1 MQESEP
7 KLKEKI
13 EQEVNDQEQEVK
25 NQEKYTVQEENTANN
40 DAKDQ
45 AEETNK
51 AAKRKDQQEQIR
63 ESGEVMLDENAQ
75 RHKIF
80 LLNIIGEI
88 EGHECLASNL
98 KTTKYEHVLPQLAQI
113 EDSREV
119 DGLLILINTV
129 GGDVEAGLA
138 ISEMIAGMSIPS
150 VSLVLG
156 GSHSIGVPLA
166 VSSDYSFIVP
176 TATMMIHPVRLNGM
190 IIGVR
195 QSYDYF
201 KKIQDRITGFV
212 TKHCD
217 IPEVRLLELMMDT
230 ETLTRD
236 VGSILV
242 GAEAVKEGLIH
253 EVGGIKEAMA
263 KLHELIEKNKHM
275 CYTKTVMSEK
285 KAE

>member
-1 MQESEP
+1 MHMFHDTLVSFAERRVISMQD
-7 KLKEKI
+7 KLTK
-13 EQEVNDQEQEVK
+13 
-25 NQEKYTVQEENTANN
+25 
-40 DAKDQ
+40 
-45 AEETNK
+45 
-51 AAKRKDQQEQIR
+51 QQEQIR
-63 ESGEVMLDENAQ
+63 ENGELILDENKEK
-75 RHKIF
+75 HKIF

-113 EDSREV
+113 EDSCEV
-119 DGLLILINTV
+119 DGLLILIHTV

-138 ISEMIAGMSIPS
+138 IAEMIAGMSIPS
-150 VSLVLG
+150 VTLVLG

-201 KKIQDRITGFV
+201 KRIQDRITGFV
-212 TKHCD
+212 TNHCK
-217 IPEVRLLELMMDT
+217 ISEKRLLELMMDT
-230 ETLTRD
+230 KTLTRD

-242 GAEAVKEGLIH
+242 GEEAVKEGLIH
-253 EVGGIKEAMA
+253 EVGTIKEAIA
-263 KLHELIEKNKHM
+263 KLHELIEKNKHV
-275 CYTKTVMSEK
+275 CYTKTVIEK
-285 KAE
+285 

>member
-1 MQESEP
+1 MQD
-7 KLKEKI
+7 KLTK
-13 EQEVNDQEQEVK
+13 
-25 NQEKYTVQEENTANN
+25 
-40 DAKDQ
+40 
-45 AEETNK
+45 
-51 AAKRKDQQEQIR
+51 QQEQIR
-63 ESGEVMLDENAQ
+63 ESGELILDENKEK
-75 RHKIF
+75 HKIF

-113 EDSREV
+113 EDGCEV
-119 DGLLILINTV
+119 DGLLILIHTV

-138 ISEMIAGMSIPS
+138 IAEMIAGMSIPS
-150 VSLVLG
+150 VTLVLG

-201 KKIQDRITGFV
+201 KRIQDRITGFV
-212 TKHCD
+212 TNHCK
-217 IPEVRLLELMMDT
+217 ISEKRLLELMMDT
-230 ETLTRD
+230 KTLTRD

-242 GAEAVKEGLIH
+242 GEEAVKEGLIH
-253 EVGGIKEAMA
+253 EVGTIKEAIA
-263 KLHELIEKNKHM
+263 KLHELIEKNKHV
-275 CYTKTVMSEK
+275 CYTKTVIEK
-285 KAE
+285 

>member
-1 MQESEP
+1 MQD
-7 KLKEKI
+7 KLTK
-13 EQEVNDQEQEVK
+13 
-25 NQEKYTVQEENTANN
+25 
-40 DAKDQ
+40 
-45 AEETNK
+45 
-51 AAKRKDQQEQIR
+51 QQEQIR
-63 ESGEVMLDENAQ
+63 ESGELILDENKEK
-75 RHKIF
+75 HKIF

-113 EDSREV
+113 EDSCKV
-119 DGLLILINTV
+119 DGLLILIHTV

-138 ISEMIAGMSIPS
+138 IAEMIAGMSIPS
-150 VSLVLG
+150 VTLVLG

-201 KKIQDRITGFV
+201 KRIQDRITGFV
-212 TKHCD
+212 TNHCK
-217 IPEVRLLELMMDT
+217 ISEKRLLDLMMDT
-230 ETLTRD
+230 KTLTRD

-242 GAEAVKEGLIH
+242 GEEAVKEGLIH
-253 EVGGIKEAMA
+253 EVGTIKEAIA
-263 KLHELIEKNKHM
+263 KLHELIEKNKHV
-275 CYTKTVMSEK
+275 CYTKTVIEK
-285 KAE
+285 

>member
-1 MQESEP
+1 MQD
-7 KLKEKI
+7 KLTK
-13 EQEVNDQEQEVK
+13 
-25 NQEKYTVQEENTANN
+25 
-40 DAKDQ
+40 
-45 AEETNK
+45 
-51 AAKRKDQQEQIR
+51 QQEQIR
-63 ESGEVMLDENAQ
+63 ESGELILDENKEK
-75 RHKIF
+75 HKIF

-113 EDSREV
+113 EDSCKV
-119 DGLLILINTV
+119 DGLLILIHTV

-138 ISEMIAGMSIPS
+138 IAEMIAGMSIPS
-150 VSLVLG
+150 VTLVLG

-201 KKIQDRITGFV
+201 KRIQDRITGFV
-212 TKHCD
+212 TNHCK
-217 IPEVRLLELMMDT
+217 ISEKRLLELMMDT
-230 ETLTRD
+230 KTLTRD

-242 GAEAVKEGLIH
+242 GEEAVKEGLIH
-253 EVGGIKEAMA
+253 EVGTTKEAIA
-263 KLHELIEKNKHM
+263 KLHELIEKNKHV
-275 CYTKTVMSEK
+275 CYTKTVIEK
-285 KAE
+285 

>member
-1 MQESEP
+1 MQD
-7 KLKEKI
+7 KLTK
-13 EQEVNDQEQEVK
+13 
-25 NQEKYTVQEENTANN
+25 
-40 DAKDQ
+40 
-45 AEETNK
+45 
-51 AAKRKDQQEQIR
+51 QQEQIR
-63 ESGEVMLDENAQ
+63 ESGELILDENKEK
-75 RHKIF
+75 HKIF

-113 EDSREV
+113 EDSCKV
-119 DGLLILINTV
+119 DGLLILIHTV

-138 ISEMIAGMSIPS
+138 IAEMIAGMSIPS
-150 VSLVLG
+150 VTLVLG

-201 KKIQDRITGFV
+201 KRIQDRITGFV
-212 TKHCD
+212 TNHCK
-217 IPEVRLLELMMDT
+217 ISEKRLLELMMDT
-230 ETLTRD
+230 KTLTRD

-242 GAEAVKEGLIH
+242 GEEAVKEGLIH
-253 EVGGIKEAMA
+253 EVGTIKEAIA
-263 KLHELIEKNKHM
+263 KLHEMIEKNKHV
-275 CYTKTVMSEK
+275 CYTKTVIEK
-285 KAE
+285 

>member
-1 MQESEP
+1 MQD
-7 KLKEKI
+7 KLTK
-13 EQEVNDQEQEVK
+13 
-25 NQEKYTVQEENTANN
+25 
-40 DAKDQ
+40 
-45 AEETNK
+45 
-51 AAKRKDQQEQIR
+51 QQEQIR
-63 ESGEVMLDENAQ
+63 ESGELILDENKEK
-75 RHKIF
+75 HKIF

-113 EDSREV
+113 EDSCKV
-119 DGLLILINTV
+119 DGLLILIHTV

-138 ISEMIAGMSIPS
+138 IAEMIAGMSIPS
-150 VSLVLG
+150 VTLVLG

-201 KKIQDRITGFV
+201 KRIQDRITGFV
-212 TKHCD
+212 TNHCK
-217 IPEVRLLELMMDT
+217 ISEKRLLELMMDT
-230 ETLTRD
+230 KTLTRD

-242 GAEAVKEGLIH
+242 GEEAVREGLIH
-253 EVGGIKEAMA
+253 EVGTIKEAIA
-263 KLHELIEKNKHM
+263 KLHELIEKNKHV
-275 CYTKTVMSEK
+275 CYTKTVIEK
-285 KAE
+285 

>member
-1 MQESEP
+1 MQD
-7 KLKEKI
+7 KLTK
-13 EQEVNDQEQEVK
+13 
-25 NQEKYTVQEENTANN
+25 
-40 DAKDQ
+40 
-45 AEETNK
+45 
-51 AAKRKDQQEQIR
+51 QQEQIR
-63 ESGEVMLDENAQ
+63 ESGELILDENKEK
-75 RHKIF
+75 HKIF

-113 EDSREV
+113 EASCEV
-119 DGLLILINTV
+119 DGLLILIHTV

-138 ISEMIAGMSIPS
+138 IAEMIAGMSIPS
-150 VSLVLG
+150 VTLVLG

-201 KKIQDRITGFV
+201 KRIQDRITGFV
-212 TKHCD
+212 TSHCK
-217 IPEVRLLELMMDT
+217 ISEKRLLELMMDT
-230 ETLTRD
+230 KTLTRD

-242 GAEAVKEGLIH
+242 GEEAVKEGLIH
-253 EVGGIKEAMA
+253 EVGTIKEAIA
-263 KLHELIEKNKHM
+263 KLHELIEKNKHV
-275 CYTKTVMSEK
+275 CYTKTVIEK
-285 KAE
+285 

>member
-1 MQESEP
+1 MQD
-7 KLKEKI
+7 KLTK
-13 EQEVNDQEQEVK
+13 
-25 NQEKYTVQEENTANN
+25 
-40 DAKDQ
+40 
-45 AEETNK
+45 
-51 AAKRKDQQEQIR
+51 QQEQIR
-63 ESGEVMLDENAQ
+63 ESGELILDENKEK
-75 RHKIF
+75 HKIF

-113 EDSREV
+113 EDSCEV
-119 DGLLILINTV
+119 DGFLILIHTV

-138 ISEMIAGMSIPS
+138 IAEMIEGMSIPS
-150 VSLVLG
+150 VTLVLG

-201 KKIQDRITGFV
+201 KRIQDRITGFV
-212 TKHCD
+212 TNHCK
-217 IPEVRLLELMMDT
+217 ISEKRLLELMMDT
-230 ETLTRD
+230 KTLTRD

-242 GAEAVKEGLIH
+242 GEEAVKEGLIH
-253 EVGGIKEAMA
+253 EVGTIKEAIA
-263 KLHELIEKNKHM
+263 KLHELIEKNKHV
-275 CYTKTVMSEK
+275 CYTKTVIEK
-285 KAE
+285 

>member
-1 MQESEP
+1 MQD
-7 KLKEKI
+7 KLTK
-13 EQEVNDQEQEVK
+13 
-25 NQEKYTVQEENTANN
+25 
-40 DAKDQ
+40 
-45 AEETNK
+45 
-51 AAKRKDQQEQIR
+51 QQEQIR
-63 ESGEVMLDENAQ
+63 ESGELILDENKEK
-75 RHKIF
+75 HKIF

-113 EDSREV
+113 EDSCEV
-119 DGLLILINTV
+119 DGLLILIHTV

-138 ISEMIAGMSIPS
+138 IAEMIAGMSIAS
-150 VSLVLG
+150 VTLVLG

-201 KKIQDRITGFV
+201 KRIQDRITGFV
-212 TKHCD
+212 TNHCK
-217 IPEVRLLELMMDT
+217 ISEKRLLELMMDT
-230 ETLTRD
+230 KTLTRD

-242 GAEAVKEGLIH
+242 GEEAVKEGLIH
-253 EVGGIKEAMA
+253 EVGTIKEAIA
-263 KLHELIEKNKHM
+263 KLHELIEKNKHV
-275 CYTKTVMSEK
+275 CYTKTVIEK
-285 KAE
+285 

>member
-1 MQESEP
+1 MQESERSV
-7 KLKEKI
+7 
-13 EQEVNDQEQEVK
+13 EQTAKD
-25 NQEKYTVQEENTANN
+25 VQKVENI
-40 DAKDQ
+40 AKDQ

-51 AAKRKDQQEQIR
+51 TAKRKDQQEQIR
-63 ESGEVMLDENAQ
+63 ENGEVLLDENAQ

-119 DGLLILINTV
+119 DGLLMLINTV

-166 VSSDYSFIVP
+166 VASDYSFIVP

-212 TKHCD
+212 TKHCN
-217 IPEVRLLELMMDT
+217 ISEARLLELMMDT

-285 KAE
+285 EQNRP

>member
-1 MQESEP
+1 MLHDALVSFAERRVISMQD
-7 KLKEKI
+7 KLTK
-13 EQEVNDQEQEVK
+13 
-25 NQEKYTVQEENTANN
+25 
-40 DAKDQ
+40 
-45 AEETNK
+45 
-51 AAKRKDQQEQIR
+51 QQEQIR
-63 ESGEVMLDENAQ
+63 ENGELILDENKEK
-75 RHKIF
+75 HKIF

-113 EDSREV
+113 EDSCEV
-119 DGLLILINTV
+119 DGLLILIHTV

-138 ISEMIAGMSIPS
+138 IAEMIAGMSIPS
-150 VSLVLG
+150 VTLVLG

-201 KKIQDRITGFV
+201 KRIQDRITGFV
-212 TKHCD
+212 TNHCK
-217 IPEVRLLELMMDT
+217 ISEKRLLELMMDT
-230 ETLTRD
+230 KTLTRD

-242 GAEAVKEGLIH
+242 GEEAVKEGLIH
-253 EVGGIKEAMA
+253 EVGTIKEAIA
-263 KLHELIEKNKHM
+263 KLHELIEKNKHV
-275 CYTKTVMSEK
+275 CYTKTVIEK
-285 KAE
+285 

>member
-1 MQESEP
+1 MQE
-7 KLKEKI
+7 
-13 EQEVNDQEQEVK
+13 D
-25 NQEKYTVQEENTANN
+25 NT
-40 DAKDQ
+40 DAKL
-45 AEETNK
+45 
-51 AAKRKDQQEQIR
+51 KDQQEQIR

-217 IPEVRLLELMMDT
+217 IPEARLLELMMDT

>member
-1 MQESEP
+1 MQD
-7 KLKEKI
+7 KLTK
-13 EQEVNDQEQEVK
+13 
-25 NQEKYTVQEENTANN
+25 
-40 DAKDQ
+40 
-45 AEETNK
+45 
-51 AAKRKDQQEQIR
+51 QQEQIR
-63 ESGEVMLDENAQ
+63 ENGELILDENKEK
-75 RHKIF
+75 HKIF

-113 EDSREV
+113 EDSCEV
-119 DGLLILINTV
+119 DGLLILIHTV

-138 ISEMIAGMSIPS
+138 IAEMIAGMSIPS
-150 VSLVLG
+150 VTLVLG

-201 KKIQDRITGFV
+201 KRIQDRITGFV
-212 TKHCD
+212 TNHCK
-217 IPEVRLLELMMDT
+217 ISEKRLLELMMDT
-230 ETLTRD
+230 KTLTRD

-242 GAEAVKEGLIH
+242 GEEAVKEGLIH
-253 EVGGIKEAMA
+253 EVGTIKEAIA
-263 KLHELIEKNKHM
+263 KLVSCKMNAKGKNPDAF
-275 CYTKTVMSEK
+275 S
-285 KAE
+285 

>member
-1 MQESEP
+1 MQD
-7 KLKEKI
+7 KLTK
-13 EQEVNDQEQEVK
+13 
-25 NQEKYTVQEENTANN
+25 
-40 DAKDQ
+40 
-45 AEETNK
+45 
-51 AAKRKDQQEQIR
+51 QQEQIR
-63 ESGEVMLDENAQ
+63 ENGELILDENKEK
-75 RHKIF
+75 HKIF

-113 EDSREV
+113 EDSCEV
-119 DGLLILINTV
+119 DGLLILIHTV

-138 ISEMIAGMSIPS
+138 IAEMIAGMSIPS
-150 VSLVLG
+150 VTLVLG

-201 KKIQDRITGFV
+201 KRIQYRITGFV
-212 TKHCD
+212 TNHCK
-217 IPEVRLLELMMDT
+217 ISEKRLLELMMDT
-230 ETLTRD
+230 KTLTRD

-242 GAEAVKEGLIH
+242 GEEAVKEGLIH
-253 EVGGIKEAMA
+253 EVGTIKEAIA
-263 KLHELIEKNKHM
+263 KLHELIEKNKHV
-275 CYTKTVMSEK
+275 CYTKTVIEK
-285 KAE
+285 